1 MKGHKIMNYK
11 HISINKRFYITNF
24 LNLGQS
30 IRKIS
35 KHLNRNASTIS
46 RKNYIN
52 EKYLAHIANEAYI
65 NNKMNY
71 VVKVKSSTFNLHY
84 FKAFESI
91 SNKLIK
97 TFTVGRSKEFAVY
110 DEI

>member
-65 NNKMNY
+65 NNKMNCEA
-71 VVKVKSSTFNLHY
+71 KGKSSN
-84 FKAFESI
+84 
-91 SNKLIK
+91 NKLIDALCQLK
-97 TFTVGRSKEFAVY
+97 IILKILPSSIQKFVS
-110 DEI
+110 

>member
-1 MKGHKIMNYK
+1 MNYK
-11 HISINKRFYITNF
+11 HITINERCCIANF
-24 LNLGQS
+24 LELGWS
-30 IRKIS
+30 IRKIA

-46 RKNYIN
+46 RKIRKNSIN
-52 EKYLAHIANEAYI
+52 GKYLAHIANETYI